1 MMVQYLQNN
10 AAHHINKLK
19 GKNHIIISKDAE
31 KAFHNSQHP
40 FWIKMLQSDHRR
52 NISQRHKGDI

>member
-31 KAFHNSQHP
+31 NFQKSGYRE
-40 FWIKMLQSDHRR
+40 S
-52 NISQRHKGDI
+52 ISQSNKGHI